1 MLWKTREG
9 NFLIEGRQFPIHL
22 SGSGYG
28 VKLRDGREITTAAE
42 YFEVSE
48 SGRLV
53 KTFSRPNTTTLEDD
67 LFVQNIYIV
76 VGSELVRFFVT
87 ENAQNTSVNPAQI
100 IRGLVAIGDYEFP
113 FDAKTFTDRT

>member
-1 MLWKTREG
+1 ML
-9 NFLIEGRQFPIHL
+9 EGRHFPIHL

-67 LFVQNIYIV
+67 LFVQNIHVV

-100 IRGLVAIGDYEFP
+100 IRGLVAIGDDELP